1 MHAHHPL
8 PRIALFCIKTTGFL
22 RSSFDGHQGT
32 CTRRRAVTSLSSA
45 LRLEPLASRSARLLS
60 CRSMS
65 RGYTT
70 SPTQN
75 PHDASLSSIL
85 ASHLQQGNLQSMDAR
100 QPEYPQSGLSS
111 PYAPYNGHLSE
122 GSSADQASAVQ
133 YTPGQDYKSSTF
145 SSSATPNS
153 EYALPP
159 QSARSS
165 SGAFP
170 DYVRSA
176 YPDSAAGRYQA
187 PAHSGNAMAHT
198 SSPSISMPPDGQ
210 QSNGQPNNNRNS
222 DGDVPIDPSIAQSSP
237 TYPPTQHYSPYPPQH
252 EMPQYPGQPMTQNRP
267 EWAGYYQQP
276 PMGYSHSPA
285 TTGGAAPNMVA
296 HVPRPPPAV
305 GSAVPAPYPY
315 AHPNSYQGGHPLST
329 VYSFVPIPG
338 AQQHK
343 RPRRRYEE
351 IERMYKCG
359 WNGCEKAYG
368 TLNHLNAHVTMQSHG
383 PKRTPEGEWMIVQ
396 WFSSASRACRCPKF
410 RGARSIVAVG
420 ANFLHSLYPSS
431 AFSIFSP
438 CIPADEYHRVQ
449 GNPQGVEGEEEGG
462 RKCAETRRGASAPR
476 GCSAR
481 PGPGSAAA
489 NASAIRPAAHDAS
502 DGWSSASA
510 HRLSACRRSA
520 CSVPAAA
527 GGRRAAVRD

>member
-1 MHAHHPL
+1 M
-8 PRIALFCIKTTGFL
+8 G
-22 RSSFDGHQGT
+22 
-32 CTRRRAVTSLSSA
+32 RAVTSLSSA

-100 QPEYPQSGLSS
+100 QPEYPQS
-111 PYAPYNGHLSE
+111 
-122 GSSADQASAVQ
+122 DQASAVQ

-170 DYVRSA
+170 DYVRST

-198 SSPSISMPPDGQ
+198 S
-210 QSNGQPNNNRNS
+210 N
-222 DGDVPIDPSIAQSSP
+222 PSIAQASP

-296 HVPRPPPAV
+296 HVPRPPPA
-305 GSAVPAPYPY
+305 
-315 AHPNSYQGGHPLST
+315 GGHPLST

-383 PKRTPEGEWMIVQ
+383 TKRTPEEFKEIRKEWKARKKEEENARKAEEERQ
-396 WFSSASRACRCPKF
+396 RQAAAQASQVDGQAGDAHQVPGQGYQQN
-410 RGARSIVAVG
+410 GARP
-420 ANFLHSLYPSS
+420 SLPPIGYQSADGHAQGQYAQPQGGMVYP
-431 AFSIFSP
+431 
-438 CIPADEYHRVQ
+438 Q
-449 GNPQGVEGEEEGG
+449 GNGQMGNYANYPNSPYAQQGQVYQQ
-462 RKCAETRRGASAPR
+462 
-476 GCSAR
+476 
-481 PGPGSAAA
+481 
-489 NASAIRPAAHDAS
+489 
-502 DGWSSASA
+502 
-510 HRLSACRRSA
+510 
-520 CSVPAAA
+520 
-527 GGRRAAVRD
+527 

>member
-1 MHAHHPL
+1 M
-8 PRIALFCIKTTGFL
+8 G
-22 RSSFDGHQGT
+22 
-32 CTRRRAVTSLSSA
+32 RAVTSLSSA

-100 QPEYPQSGLSS
+100 QPEYPQS
-111 PYAPYNGHLSE
+111 
-122 GSSADQASAVQ
+122 DQASAVQ

-170 DYVRSA
+170 DYVRST

-198 SSPSISMPPDGQ
+198 S
-210 QSNGQPNNNRNS
+210 N
-222 DGDVPIDPSIAQSSP
+222 PSIAQSSP

-267 EWAGYYQQP
+267 EWAGYYLQP

-296 HVPRPPPAV
+296 HVPRPPPA
-305 GSAVPAPYPY
+305 
-315 AHPNSYQGGHPLST
+315 GGHPLST

-383 PKRTPEGEWMIVQ
+383 PKRTPEEFKEIRKEWKGKLNARQTRNVSDKLILVAANNTT
-396 WFSSASRACRCPKF
+396 SSLTAKCELLLVLHQAWAVLSSHRSATLLSRAVR
-410 RGARSIVAVG
+410 RRNLNTGSLNQARAWIRWDITRS
-420 ANFLHSLYPSS
+420 LH
-431 AFSIFSP
+431 
-438 CIPADEYHRVQ
+438 
-449 GNPQGVEGEEEGG
+449 
-462 RKCAETRRGASAPR
+462 T
-476 GCSAR
+476 
-481 PGPGSAAA
+481 
-489 NASAIRPAAHDAS
+489 
-502 DGWSSASA
+502 
-510 HRLSACRRSA
+510 
-520 CSVPAAA
+520 
-527 GGRRAAVRD
+527 